1 MKWLF
6 SIHWALIA
14 SMWYFGNGLY
24 NIAGAVQKIGL
35 KIRDMSSGLTA
46 ESFLLILSGAVVF
59 VCYLMLLNKIQ
70 CGGIISIIIS
80 TILVLY
86 CMFNLPSVHAFITTV
101 ISVFLIAA
109 SIKAVR
115 SFPNIYD
122 IMQNYK

>member
-14 SMWYFGNGLY
+14 SMWYLGSCIFS
-24 NIAGAVQKIGL
+24 IAGVLSKNAL
-35 KIRDMSSGLTA
+35 KIEGVSSGLMA
-46 ESFLLILSGAVVF
+46 DSLLLLLSGAVVF

-80 TILVLY
+80 TIMLLY
-86 CMFNLPSVHAFITTV
+86 SIIDLPSVQASITLA
-101 ISVFLIAA
+101 ICIFLIIT

>member
-14 SMWYFGNGLY
+14 SIWYFGSGLY
-24 NIAGAVQKIGL
+24 SIAGVVQKNGL
-35 KIRDMSSGLTA
+35 KIRDTSSGLMA
-46 ESFLLILSGAVVF
+46 ESFMLILSGAVVF

-70 CGGIISIIIS
+70 CGGIIIIIIS
-80 TILVLY
+80 TILLLY
-86 CMFNLPSVHAFITTV
+86 GMFNLPSAHAFITTA
-101 ISVFLIAA
+101 ICIFLIVA
-109 SIKAVR
+109 SVKAVR

>member
-24 NIAGAVQKIGL
+24 NIVGTVQKNGL

-86 CMFNLPSVHAFITTV
+86 CILNLPSVHSFITMA
-101 ISVFLIAA
+101 ICVFLIAA

>member
-6 SIHWALIA
+6 TIHWALIA
-14 SMWYFGNGLY
+14 SLWFLGSGLFK
-24 NIAGAVQKIGL
+24 IAGDIQKNDL
-35 KIRDMSSGLTA
+35 MIRDLSSGLMA
-46 ESFLLILSGAVVF
+46 ESFLKILSGAVVF

-70 CGGIISIIIS
+70 CGGVISIIIS
-80 TILVLY
+80 TILLLY
-86 CMFNLPSVHAFITTV
+86 CTFNLPSFQAFMTMAIC
-101 ISVFLIAA
+101 IFLIMA